1 MGGGRR
7 HFLPTVTSDPEHRNR
22 EGRRLDGRNL
32 AEDWAR
38 EKKRRRLRAQYIHSR
53 EQLAK
58 LDPRTVDYLLGKPIL
73 FAETVFTLAAV
84 RFHFVNCGICLRK
97 TFEYLKVTK

>member
-7 HFLPTVTSDPEHRNR
+7 HFLPTVTPDPEQSGK

-32 AEDWAR
+32 AEDWVR
-38 EKKRRRLRAQYIHSR
+38 DKRRRRQRAQYIHSR

-58 LDPRTVDYLLGKPIL
+58 LEPRTVEYLLGK
-73 FAETVFTLAAV
+73 
-84 RFHFVNCGICLRK
+84 
-97 TFEYLKVTK
+97 

>member
-1 MGGGRR
+1 MNKNIYLDLISFKQLYDKNYIFFNYLSTKVIMGGGRR
-7 HFLPTVTSDPEHRNR
+7 HFLPTITPDPEHPNR

-58 LDPRTVDYLLGKPIL
+58 LDPRTVDYLLGNY
-73 FAETVFTLAAV
+73 F
-84 RFHFVNCGICLRK
+84 
-97 TFEYLKVTK
+97 

>member
-7 HFLPTVTSDPEHRNR
+7 HFLPTITTDPEHPNR

-38 EKKRRRLRAQYIHSR
+38 EKKRRRLRAQYIHSK

-58 LDPRTVDYLLGKPIL
+58 LDPRTVDYLLGKFFKPFQI
-73 FAETVFTLAAV
+73 
-84 RFHFVNCGICLRK
+84 
-97 TFEYLKVTK
+97 FEYIQSK

>member
-7 HFLPTVTSDPEHRNR
+7 HFLPTITPDPEHPNR

-58 LDPRTVDYLLGKPIL
+58 LDPRTVDYLLGKLYYIYIL
-73 FAETVFTLAAV
+73 N
-84 RFHFVNCGICLRK
+84 HFP
-97 TFEYLKVTK
+97 TFIMSY

>member
-7 HFLPTVTSDPEHRNR
+7 HFLPTITPDPEHPNR

-38 EKKRRRLRAQYIHSR
+38 DKKRRRLRAQYIHTK

-58 LDPRTVDYLLGKPIL
+58 LDPRTVDYLLGKYCKNYNNYTHFFCIL
-73 FAETVFTLAAV
+73 LFLILLFSISWFIV
-84 RFHFVNCGICLRK
+84 
-97 TFEYLKVTK
+97 